1 MNKSLFA
8 YTHTHSYSFR
18 LFLHFLPWHIIL
30 CMHACVYVGECVT
43 DVYNFRW
50 FAVSWPVDLQVTFIF
65 CVWCVNIEANTLT
78 QTSIYVYLCKQINR
92 HTHKHTFRRIYYFY
106 SWMYCLDLST
116 DFAYSKMSE
125 NSAEILLLLFLLLL
139 FLV

>member
-1 MNKSLFA
+1 MH
-8 YTHTHSYSFR
+8 THTHIHI
-18 LFLHFLPWHIIL
+18 HFDYFYIFYLYIFIIL
-30 CMHACVYVGECVT
+30 CIHACVYVGECVT

-65 CVWCVNIEANTLT
+65 CVWCVNIDANTLT